1 MTEREAIERHIKKKG
16 ITRLPPVTEENF
28 WELHLKRDE
37 RTGYDPLTGAPLPR
51 KPGKKKR
58 GK

>member
-1 MTEREAIERHIKKKG
+1 MTEQEKIQRHIKKKG
-16 ITRLPPVTEENF
+16 VTRLPPVTEANF

-37 RTGYDPLTGAPLPR
+37 RTGYDPLTGAPVA
-51 KPGKKKR
+51 KKSGKKKR